1 MTIINNQEL
10 ERLQQQMYDEM
21 IEAPTI
27 LDEQINDLAEH
38 LGKQLVF
45 KEKQKVNFEFLEHV
59 YTIMYRK
66 DVVNFKQV
74 ILMIIIDT
82 SEINPQTNLP
92 RTYNINAEIDN
103 NLSMSECLRATVASF
118 LRHQTGSLKAELLED

>member
-1 MTIINNQEL
+1 MDKQEL

-21 IEAPTI
+21 IEQPTV

-38 LGKQLVF
+38 LGKQLTF
-45 KEKQKVNFEFLEHV
+45 KQKEKVKFEFLDHV
-59 YTIMYRK
+59 YTVMYRK
-66 DVVNFKQV
+66 DIINFKEV
-74 ILMIIIDT
+74 ILMIIIDE

-92 RTYNINAEIDN
+92 RTYNVNAEIDN

-118 LRHQTGSLKAELLED
+118 LRHQTGSLKAELMEE

>member
-1 MTIINNQEL
+1 MDKQEL

-21 IEAPTI
+21 IEQPTV

-38 LGKQLVF
+38 LGKQLTF
-45 KEKQKVNFEFLEHV
+45 KQKEKVKFEFLDHV
-59 YTIMYRK
+59 YTVMYRK
-66 DVVNFKQV
+66 DIINFKEV
-74 ILMIIIDT
+74 ILMIIIDE

-92 RTYNINAEIDN
+92 RTYNVNAEIDN

-118 LRHQTGSLKAELLED
+118 LRHQTSSLKAELMEE

>member
-1 MTIINNQEL
+1 MNKQEL

-38 LGKQLVF
+38 LGKQLAF
-45 KEKQKVNFEFLEHV
+45 KQKEKVKFEFLDHI
-59 YTIMYRK
+59 YTVMYRK
-66 DVVNFKQV
+66 DIINFKEV
-74 ILMIIIDT
+74 ILMIIIDEL
-82 SEINPQTNLP
+82 EINPQTNLP
-92 RTYNINAEIDN
+92 RTYNVNAEIDN

-118 LRHQTGSLKAELLED
+118 LRHQTGSLKAELMEE

>member
-1 MTIINNQEL
+1 MDKQEL

-21 IEAPTI
+21 IEQPTI

-38 LGKQLVF
+38 LGKQLTF
-45 KEKQKVNFEFLEHV
+45 KQKEKVKFEFLDHV

-66 DVVNFKQV
+66 DIINFKEV
-74 ILMIIIDT
+74 ILMIIVDE

-92 RTYNINAEIDN
+92 RTYNVNAEIDN

-118 LRHQTGSLKAELLED
+118 LRHQTGSLKAELMEE

>member
-1 MTIINNQEL
+1 MDKQEL

-38 LGKQLVF
+38 LGKQLTF
-45 KEKQKVNFEFLEHV
+45 KQKEKVKFEFLDHI
-59 YTIMYRK
+59 YTVMYRK
-66 DVVNFKQV
+66 DIINFKEV
-74 ILMIIIDT
+74 ILMIIVDE

-92 RTYNINAEIDN
+92 RTYNVNAEIDN

-118 LRHQTGSLKAELLED
+118 LRHQTGSLKAELMEE

>member
-1 MTIINNQEL
+1 MDKQEL

-21 IEAPTI
+21 IEQPTV

-38 LGKQLVF
+38 LGKQLTF
-45 KEKQKVNFEFLEHV
+45 KQKEKVKFEFLDHV
-59 YTIMYRK
+59 YTVMYRK
-66 DVVNFKQV
+66 DIINFKEV
-74 ILMIIIDT
+74 ILMIIIDE

-92 RTYNINAEIDN
+92 HTYNVNAEIDN

-118 LRHQTGSLKAELLED
+118 LRHQTGSLKAELMEE

>member
-1 MTIINNQEL
+1 MDKQEL

-21 IEAPTI
+21 IKQPTV

-38 LGKQLVF
+38 LGKQLTF
-45 KEKQKVNFEFLEHV
+45 KQKEKVKFEFLSHV
-59 YTIMYRK
+59 YTVMYRK
-66 DVVNFKQV
+66 DIINFKEV
-74 ILMIIIDT
+74 ILMIIVDE

-92 RTYNINAEIDN
+92 RTYNVNAEIDN

-118 LRHQTGSLKAELLED
+118 LRHQTGSLKAELIEE

>member
-1 MTIINNQEL
+1 VDKQEL

-21 IEAPTI
+21 IEQPTV

-38 LGKQLVF
+38 LGKQLTF
-45 KEKQKVNFEFLEHV
+45 KQKEKVKFEFLNHV
-59 YTIMYRK
+59 YTVMYRK
-66 DVVNFKQV
+66 DIINFKEV
-74 ILMIIIDT
+74 ILMIIVDE

-92 RTYNINAEIDN
+92 RTYNVNAEIDN

-118 LRHQTGSLKAELLED
+118 LRHQTGSLKAELMEE

>member
-1 MTIINNQEL
+1 MDKQEL

-21 IEAPTI
+21 IEQPTA

-38 LGKQLVF
+38 LGKQLTF
-45 KEKQKVNFEFLEHV
+45 KQKEKVKFEFLDHV
-59 YTIMYRK
+59 YTVMYRK
-66 DVVNFKQV
+66 DIINFKEV
-74 ILMIIIDT
+74 ILMIIVDE

-92 RTYNINAEIDN
+92 RTYNVNAEIDN

-118 LRHQTGSLKAELLED
+118 LRHQTGSLKAELMEE

>member
-1 MTIINNQEL
+1 MDKQEL

-21 IEAPTI
+21 IEQPTV

-38 LGKQLVF
+38 LGKQLTF
-45 KEKQKVNFEFLEHV
+45 KQKEKVKFEFLDHV
-59 YTIMYRK
+59 YTVMYRK
-66 DVVNFKQV
+66 DIINFKEV
-74 ILMIIIDT
+74 ILMIIVDE

-92 RTYNINAEIDN
+92 RTYNVNAEIDN

-118 LRHQTGSLKAELLED
+118 LRHQTGNLKAELMEE

>member
-1 MTIINNQEL
+1 MDKQEL

-21 IEAPTI
+21 IEQPTV

-38 LGKQLVF
+38 LGKQLTF
-45 KEKQKVNFEFLEHV
+45 KQKEKVKFEFLDHV
-59 YTIMYRK
+59 YTVMYRK
-66 DVVNFKQV
+66 DIINFKEV
-74 ILMIIIDT
+74 ILMIIIDE

-92 RTYNINAEIDN
+92 RTYNVNAEIDN

-118 LRHQTGSLKAELLED
+118 LRHQTNSLKAELMEE

>member
-1 MTIINNQEL
+1 MDKQEL

-38 LGKQLVF
+38 LGKQLAF
-45 KEKQKVNFEFLEHV
+45 KQKEKVKFEFLDHV
-59 YTIMYRK
+59 HTVMYRK
-66 DVVNFKQV
+66 DIINFKEV
-74 ILMIIIDT
+74 ILMIIVDE

-92 RTYNINAEIDN
+92 RTYNVNAEIDN

-118 LRHQTGSLKAELLED
+118 LRHQTGSLKAELMEE

>member
-1 MTIINNQEL
+1 MDKQDL
-10 ERLQQQMYDEM
+10 ERLQQQMYDDM

-38 LGKQLVF
+38 LGKQLTF
-45 KEKQKVNFEFLEHV
+45 KQKEKVKFEFLNHV
-59 YTIMYRK
+59 YTVMYRK
-66 DVVNFKQV
+66 DIINFKEV
-74 ILMIIIDT
+74 ILMIIIDE

-118 LRHQTGSLKAELLED
+118 LRHQTGSLKAELMEE

>member
-1 MTIINNQEL
+1 MDKQEL

-21 IEAPTI
+21 IEEPTI

-38 LGKQLVF
+38 LGKQLAF
-45 KEKQKVNFEFLEHV
+45 KQKEKVKFEFLDHV
-59 YTIMYRK
+59 YTVMYRK
-66 DVVNFKQV
+66 DIINFKEV
-74 ILMIIIDT
+74 ILMIIVDE

-92 RTYNINAEIDN
+92 RTYNVNAEIDN

-118 LRHQTGSLKAELLED
+118 LRHQTGNLKAELMEE

>member
-1 MTIINNQEL
+1 MDKQEL

-21 IEAPTI
+21 IEQPTV

-38 LGKQLVF
+38 LGKQLTF
-45 KEKQKVNFEFLEHV
+45 KQKEKVKFEFLDHV
-59 YTIMYRK
+59 YTVMYRK
-66 DVVNFKQV
+66 DIINFKEV
-74 ILMIIIDT
+74 ILMIIVDE

-92 RTYNINAEIDN
+92 RTYNVNAEIDN

-118 LRHQTGSLKAELLED
+118 LRHQTSSLKAELMEE

>member
-1 MTIINNQEL
+1 MDKQEL

-21 IEAPTI
+21 IEQPTV

-38 LGKQLVF
+38 LGKQLTF
-45 KEKQKVNFEFLEHV
+45 KQKEKVKFEFLDHI
-59 YTIMYRK
+59 YTVMYRK
-66 DVVNFKQV
+66 DIINFKEV
-74 ILMIIIDT
+74 ILMIIIDE

-92 RTYNINAEIDN
+92 RTYNVNAEIDN

-118 LRHQTGSLKAELLED
+118 LRHQTGSLKAELMKE

>member
-1 MTIINNQEL
+1 MDKQEL
-10 ERLQQQMYDEM
+10 ERLQQQMYEDM

-38 LGKQLVF
+38 LGKQLTF
-45 KEKQKVNFEFLEHV
+45 KQKEKVKFEFLDHV
-59 YTIMYRK
+59 YTVMYRK
-66 DVVNFKQV
+66 DIINFKEV
-74 ILMIIIDT
+74 ILMIIIDE

-92 RTYNINAEIDN
+92 RTYNVNAEIDN

-118 LRHQTGSLKAELLED
+118 LRHQTGSLKAELMEE

>member
-1 MTIINNQEL
+1 MDKQEL

-21 IEAPTI
+21 IEQPTV

-38 LGKQLVF
+38 LGKQLTF
-45 KEKQKVNFEFLEHV
+45 KQKEKVKFEFLDHV
-59 YTIMYRK
+59 YTVIYRK
-66 DVVNFKQV
+66 DIINFKEV
-74 ILMIIIDT
+74 ILMIIVDE

-92 RTYNINAEIDN
+92 RTYNVNAEIDN

-118 LRHQTGSLKAELLED
+118 LRHQTGSLKAELMEE

>member
-1 MTIINNQEL
+1 MGKQEL

-21 IEAPTI
+21 IEQPTV

-38 LGKQLVF
+38 LGKQLTF
-45 KEKQKVNFEFLEHV
+45 KQKEKVKFEFLDHV
-59 YTIMYRK
+59 YTVMYRK
-66 DVVNFKQV
+66 DIINFKEV
-74 ILMIIIDT
+74 ILMIIVDE

-92 RTYNINAEIDN
+92 RTYNVNAEINN

-118 LRHQTGSLKAELLED
+118 LRHQTGSLKAELMEE

>member
-1 MTIINNQEL
+1 MDRQEL

-21 IEAPTI
+21 IEQPTV

-38 LGKQLVF
+38 LGKQLTF
-45 KEKQKVNFEFLEHV
+45 KQKEKVKFEFLDHV
-59 YTIMYRK
+59 YTVMYRK
-66 DVVNFKQV
+66 DIINFKEV
-74 ILMIIIDT
+74 ILMIIVDE

-92 RTYNINAEIDN
+92 RTYNVNAEIDN

-118 LRHQTGSLKAELLED
+118 LRHQTGSLKAELMKE

>member
-1 MTIINNQEL
+1 MGKQEL

-21 IEAPTI
+21 IEQPTV

-38 LGKQLVF
+38 LGKQLTF
-45 KEKQKVNFEFLEHV
+45 KQKEKVKFEFLDHV
-59 YTIMYRK
+59 YTVMYRK
-66 DVVNFKQV
+66 DIINFKEV
-74 ILMIIIDT
+74 ILMIIIDE

-92 RTYNINAEIDN
+92 RTYNVNAEIDN

-118 LRHQTGSLKAELLED
+118 LRHQTGSLKAELMEE